1 MKKRL
6 LILFIA
12 SLMVASAACTA
23 ENKDEKESSVVSDAS
38 SQVSAESKTESI
50 SSTDYLLMKSFG
62 ELWMCDTFYIDV
74 NMSVEY
80 DAVFSGDVSS
90 SSKASETS
98 LQTRNRTNY
107 SFIIAVDRVNE
118 IAGLNMMSDLGNQSL
133 LLKDKY
139 LYSIDHNSKTY
150 TKKLYSGSADDFGS
164 EYTTKILLGS
174 VNNCVFE
181 ERGTTSFGEQQVT
194 FEKYR
199 VTASDTGS
207 VNSSLGKVY
216 TTYYFDSKQIPV
228 AQIVETDT
236 GKTTF
241 TFNRIS
247 EQIVVPDI
255 LEIPEDYKEI
265 SG

>member
-1 MKKRL
+1 M
-6 LILFIA
+6 
-12 SLMVASAACTA
+12 
-23 ENKDEKESSVVSDAS
+23 
-38 SQVSAESKTESI
+38 
-50 SSTDYLLMKSFG
+50 
-62 ELWMCDTFYIDV
+62 
-74 NMSVEY
+74 
-80 DAVFSGDVSS
+80 
-90 SSKASETS
+90 
-98 LQTRNRTNY
+98 
-107 SFIIAVDRVNE
+107 
-118 IAGLNMMSDLGNQSL
+118 
-133 LLKDKY
+133 
-139 LYSIDHNSKTY
+139 
-150 TKKLYSGSADDFGS
+150 
-164 EYTTKILLGS
+164 
-174 VNNCVFE
+174 
-181 ERGTTSFGEQQVT
+181 T